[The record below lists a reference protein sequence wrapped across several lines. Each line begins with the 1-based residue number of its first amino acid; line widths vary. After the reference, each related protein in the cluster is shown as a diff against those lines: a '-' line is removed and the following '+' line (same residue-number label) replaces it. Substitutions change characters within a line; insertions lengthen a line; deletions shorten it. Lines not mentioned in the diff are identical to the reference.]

1 MSKTETFL
9 FSALQSLMI
18 IVVGMGSLLLP
29 TSIIWLVENDPTVQ
43 WVSTFRTSAD
53 IWLLGHGVTIE
64 FAAGRL
70 FGTDIPAFH
79 FSLIPIGLSILL
91 GLLIFRIGR
100 RLATAPVAWPGWL
113 GALLAYGGFSLV
125 LTVLAASPN
134 AYATDWQAALFP
146 SLFMAAALA
155 LGTLTGNPIEIDQVG
170 IEALERRKFRAWSQ
184 KNFPNLGW
192 ALRALLGP
200 ALRAGTAVVLMLI
213 VAASL
218 ALAILVG
225 FKWILITQL
234 YEAVR
239 VTVLGGIMVTAA
251 QLAILPN
258 LVVFGAAWFTG
269 AGFSIGSGSLISP
282 LGTATG
288 PMPALPILGALPVG
302 QLSFGMVALVVPLVS
317 AFLATVMIRKR
328 AADIRFEFASAWSA
342 AISLGL
348 SIATVAAVE
357 IGILVFLASGSAGPG
372 RLNSVGANPIL
383 VAGVLFV
390 ETAVVSILAA
400 FYSARPDAPD
410 HELLKTL
417 KR

>member
-1 MSKTETFL
+1 MSKSETFL

-18 IVVGMGSLLLP
+18 IVVGIGLLLVP
-29 TSIIWLVENDPTVQ
+29 MTVIWLVENDPTVE
-43 WVSTFRTSAD
+43 WSSNFVTAAD
-53 IWLLGHGVTIE
+53 MWLLGHGVTIA
-64 FAAGRL
+64 FADGRL
-70 FGTDIPAFH
+70 FGTDIPAFD
-79 FSLIPIGLSILL
+79 FSLVPLGFSILL
-91 GLLIFRIGR
+91 AYLIFRIGR

-125 LTVLAASPN
+125 LSTLASSTIAHPI
-134 AYATDWQAALFP
+134 DWQAVIFP
-146 SLFMAAALA
+146 PLFMMAMLA
-155 LGTLTGNPIEIDQVG
+155 FGTLSGNPIEIDQIG
-170 IEALERRKFRAWSQ
+170 IEALERRKFRSWQQEKFANLTWS
-184 KNFPNLGW
+184 
-192 ALRALLGP
+192 LRALAGP

-213 VAASL
+213 AVAGL
-218 ALAILVG
+218 ALAALVG
-225 FKWILITQL
+225 FNWILITQL

-239 VTVLGGIMVTAA
+239 VTALGGIAVTVA

-258 LVVFGAAWFTG
+258 LVIYGASWLTG
-269 AGFSIGSGSLISP
+269 AGFSIGTGSLISP
-282 LGTATG
+282 LGTAAG

-302 QLSFGMVALVVPLVS
+302 QLSFGMIALVVPLVG
-317 AFLATVMIRKR
+317 AFLATIMIRKR

-348 SIATVAAVE
+348 SIAAVAAVE
-357 IGILVFLASGSAGPG
+357 IGILVFIASGSAGPG
-372 RLNSVGANPIL
+372 RLVLVGASPLL
-383 VAGVLFV
+383 VAAVLFV